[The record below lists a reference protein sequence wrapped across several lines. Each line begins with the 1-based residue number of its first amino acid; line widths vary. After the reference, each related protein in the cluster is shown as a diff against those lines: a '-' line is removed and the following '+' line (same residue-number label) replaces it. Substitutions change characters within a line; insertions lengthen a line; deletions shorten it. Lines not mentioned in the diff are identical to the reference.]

1 MKTIRILVADDHAV
15 VRRGLRDILA
25 STPDLAIAA
34 EAGNGAE
41 VLEKLRAGQFDVVL
55 MDVTMP
61 GTNAVELIQ
70 RVKEEHPRVSV
81 LVHSMH
87 AEGPVA
93 SGMLKAGAAG
103 YITKDSEPEQL
114 LAALRKVAAGGR
126 YIAAELAEQMVFSDD
141 ARHGKPLHELLSKR
155 ESQVLGLLAAG
166 KGIKEIARELRL
178 SPKTASTYKTRVMEK
193 LKVESDA
200 ELFRYAITHQ
210 LAK

>member
-1 MKTIRILVADDHAV
+1 VKTIKLLVADDHAV
-15 VRRGLRDILA
+15 VRRGLRHILA
-25 STPDLAIAA
+25 TTPDIAIAA
-34 EAGNGAE
+34 EAGTGAE
-41 VLEKLRAGQFDVVL
+41 VLERLRAGQFDVIL

-61 GTNAVELIQ
+61 GTNAVDLIE
-70 RVKEEHPRVSV
+70 RIKAEHPKAAV

-87 AEGPVA
+87 AEAPVA
-93 SGMLKAGAAG
+93 SRMLKAGAAG

-126 YIAAELAEQMVFSDD
+126 YIAAEVAERMVFSDD
-141 ARHGKPLHELLSKR
+141 APGGKPLHELLSAR
-155 ESQVLGLLAAG
+155 ESQVLALLAAG
-166 KGIKEIARELRL
+166 KGIKEIARELEL

-210 LAK
+210 IAK

>member
-1 MKTIRILVADDHAV
+1 MKTIRLLVADDHAV
-15 VRRGLRDILA
+15 VRRGLRHILA
-25 STPDLAIAA
+25 TTPDIAVAA
-34 EAGNGAE
+34 EAGTGAE
-41 VLEKLRAGQFDVVL
+41 ALERLRAGQFDVVL

-61 GTNAVELIQ
+61 GTNAVDLIE
-70 RVKEEHPRVSV
+70 RIRAEHPNAAI

-87 AEGPVA
+87 AEAPVA
-93 SGMLKAGAAG
+93 SRMLKAGAAG

-126 YIAAELAEQMVFSDD
+126 YIVAEVAERMVFSDD
-141 ARHGKPLHELLSKR
+141 APGGKPLHELLSAR

-210 LAK
+210 IAK